1 MRTLR
6 RLRRL
11 ESRAPRKLSRG
22 EFDISDATM
31 EPDPGPPP
39 EAVFDRATGPFGPR
53 RSTHWSM
60 LGAPD
65 EET

>member
-6 RLRRL
+6 RLRAL
-11 ESRAPRKLSRG
+11 APRHLRQYD
-22 EFDISDATM
+22 FDVTDATM

-39 EAVFDRATGPFGPR
+39 ESVFDRATGPWDHR
-53 RSTHWSM
+53 RAVRSP
-60 LGAPD
+60 GAAD

>member
-6 RLRRL
+6 KLRSL
-11 ESRAPRKLSRG
+11 APRRTRRNQ
-22 EFDISDATM
+22 FDLIDATI

-39 EAVFDRATGPFGPR
+39 ETVFDRLTGPFDR
-53 RSTHWSM
+53 RRAVAM
-60 LGAPD
+60 PGAAD